1 MLIIDH
7 ISKLPAAAVLAVMQ
21 PDGTIQVYMP
31 GDELPELPSE
41 AE

>member
-7 ISKLPAAAVLAVMQ
+7 ISKLPSDAVLAVVQ
-21 PDGTIQVYMP
+21 QDGSINVYMP
-31 GDELPELPSE
+31 GDDLPELPSE

>member
-1 MLIIDH
+1 MIVIDH
-7 ISKLPAAAVLAVMQ
+7 ISKLHSDAVLAITQ
-21 PDGTIQVYMP
+21 PDGSIHVYMP